1 MQQLIV
7 DLLEKIGT
15 DKERYLTPRL
25 EAAVLTVYEF
35 KDEHGGVKFQLDP
48 IRLVEDPQVPA
59 HCTIAM
65 EQREWKSIFSG
76 ESSLM
81 TKVMAGKTG
90 FLKHNRRQIMH
101 LSMLMHAVTLGARK

>member
-7 DLLEKIGT
+7 DLLEKIST

-25 EAAVLTVYEF
+25 EAALMTVYEF
-35 KDEHGGVKFQLDP
+35 KDEHGGVKFQMDP
-48 IRLVEDPQVPA
+48 PRLVEDPHIPA
-59 HCTIAM
+59 HCTIHM

-76 ESSLM
+76 ESSIM
-81 TKVMAGKTG
+81 TKVMAGKTD